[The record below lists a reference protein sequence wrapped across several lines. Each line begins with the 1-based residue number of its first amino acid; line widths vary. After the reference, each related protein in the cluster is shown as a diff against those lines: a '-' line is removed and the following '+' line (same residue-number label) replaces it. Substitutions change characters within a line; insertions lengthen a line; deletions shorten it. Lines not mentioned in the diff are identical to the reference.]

1 MILDGWGK
9 SKNPKTS
16 AIDNADT
23 QFIDSL
29 YEKYPNANLK
39 TDGIE
44 VGLPDG
50 QMGNSEVGHLNLGAG
65 RIVYQELSRINMS
78 IEDGSFKSK
87 KVLTDA
93 FEYAER
99 AEKNV
104 HLMGLIS
111 SGGVHSHYDH
121 LYELINIS
129 EIYNLKVFIHG
140 FTDGRDVDPKSSIND
155 LKNLAT
161 NKINS
166 LNNELNKLKDEIK
179 NQSIISELSLKNKVN
194 QAVTNL
200 EKENSSLINSIEKMK
215 LEQSIN
221 EKLIEEKFKSKIS
234 ERDMTI
240 QELREMKS
248 RLSTKMVGET
258 LEIHCETQFNLNRA
272 TAFKNSY
279 FEKDNDASSGSKGD
293 YIFREFDENKTEVVS
308 IMFEMKNE
316 SLNGTNKRKNE
327 DFLKELDKDRRQK
340 SCEYAVLVTLLEPD
354 SELYNAGIVDVSH
367 RFPKMYV
374 IRPQFFLPI
383 ISLLRNASMETLK
396 YKSQI
401 NLMKRENY
409 DITNFESTL
418 EQFKNAVGKN
428 VSLAQDRF
436 NDAISEIDKSI
447 THLQKT
453 KEALILSKKHLL
465 TADSKSQD
473 LTVKK
478 LTRNNPTM
486 KKKFNDLNNF
496 EDEVA

>member
-1 MILDGWGK
+1 MKDIKCPSCGKTFRIDPSSFEEILLQIKDEEFNK
-9 SKNPKTS
+9 QIKERLIL
-16 AIDNADT
+16 AEEDNKKALE
-23 QFIDSL
+23 I
-29 YEKYPNANLK
+29 LK
-39 TDGIE
+39 RELKIQLIE
-44 VGLPDG
+44 
-50 QMGNSEVGHLNLGAG
+50 QN
-65 RIVYQELSRINMS
+65 RIKE
-78 IEDGSFKSK
+78 
-87 KVLTDA
+87 
-93 FEYAER
+93 
-99 AEKNV
+99 
-104 HLMGLIS
+104 
-111 SGGVHSHYDH
+111 
-121 LYELINIS
+121 S
-129 EIYNLKVFIHG
+129 EIQNLESKLKIAEEKK
-140 FTDGRDVDPKSSIND
+140 TNALND
-155 LKNLAT
+155 LKNQAT

-166 LNNELNKLKDEIK
+166 LNNELVKLKDEIK
-179 NQSIISELSLKNKVN
+179 TQSLISELSLKNKVSE
-194 QAVTNL
+194 AVNNL
-200 EKENSSLINSIEKMK
+200 EKENSSLTNSIEKMK
-215 LEQSIN
+215 LEHSIN

-234 ERDMTI
+234 ERDLTI

-248 RLSTKMVGET
+248 RLSTKMIGET

-272 TAFKNSY
+272 SAFKNSY

-340 SCEYAVLVTLLEPD
+340 SCEYAVLVSLLEPD

-401 NLMKRENY
+401 DLMKRENF

-453 KEALILSKKHLL
+453 KEALVLSKKHLL
-465 TADSKSQD
+465 SADSKSQD

>member
-1 MILDGWGK
+1 MKDIKCPACGKNFRIDPSSFEEILLQIKDEEFNK
-9 SKNPKTS
+9 QIKERLLLAEEDNKKALEILKRELKIQLIEQNRIKENEIQALESKLNIVEEKKT
-16 AIDNADT
+16 NA
-23 QFIDSL
+23 L
-29 YEKYPNANLK
+29 
-39 TDGIE
+39 
-44 VGLPDG
+44 
-50 QMGNSEVGHLNLGAG
+50 
-65 RIVYQELSRINMS
+65 
-78 IEDGSFKSK
+78 
-87 KVLTDA
+87 
-93 FEYAER
+93 
-99 AEKNV
+99 
-104 HLMGLIS
+104 
-111 SGGVHSHYDH
+111 
-121 LYELINIS
+121 
-129 EIYNLKVFIHG
+129 
-140 FTDGRDVDPKSSIND
+140 ND
-155 LKNLAT
+155 LRNQAT

-166 LNNELNKLKDEIK
+166 LNNEINKLKNEIK
-179 NQSIISELSLKNKVN
+179 NQSLISELSLKNKVN
-194 QAVTNL
+194 EAVNNL
-200 EKENSSLINSIEKMK
+200 EKENSSLTNSIEKMR
-215 LEQSIN
+215 LENSFN

-234 ERDMTI
+234 ERDLTI

-248 RLSTKMVGET
+248 RLSTKMIGET

-272 TAFKNSY
+272 SAFKNSY
-279 FEKDNDASSGSKGD
+279 FEKDNDATSGSKGD

-340 SCEYAVLVTLLEPD
+340 SCEYAVLVSLLEPD
-354 SELYNAGIVDVSH
+354 SELYNSGIVDVSH
-367 RFPKMYV
+367 RFPKMYI

-383 ISLLRNASMETLK
+383 ISLLRNASMEALK

-401 NLMKRENY
+401 DLMKRENF

-465 TADSKSQD
+465 SADSKSQD

-486 KKKFNDLNNF
+486 KKKFDDLNNF

>member
-1 MILDGWGK
+1 MKDIKCPSCGQTFRIDPSSFEEILHQIKDEEFNKQLKERLLLAEEDNKK
-9 SKNPKTS
+9 SLEILKRELKIQLIDQNRVKENEIQALESKLNIAEEKKT
-16 AIDNADT
+16 NA
-23 QFIDSL
+23 L
-29 YEKYPNANLK
+29 
-39 TDGIE
+39 
-44 VGLPDG
+44 
-50 QMGNSEVGHLNLGAG
+50 
-65 RIVYQELSRINMS
+65 
-78 IEDGSFKSK
+78 
-87 KVLTDA
+87 
-93 FEYAER
+93 
-99 AEKNV
+99 
-104 HLMGLIS
+104 
-111 SGGVHSHYDH
+111 
-121 LYELINIS
+121 
-129 EIYNLKVFIHG
+129 
-140 FTDGRDVDPKSSIND
+140 ND
-155 LKNLAT
+155 LRNQAN

-179 NQSIISELSLKNKVN
+179 NQSLISELSLKNKIN
-194 QAVTNL
+194 EAVTNL
-200 EKENSSLINSIEKMK
+200 EKENSSLSNHIEKIK
-215 LEQSIN
+215 LEHSIN
-221 EKLIEEKFKSKIS
+221 EKLIEEKFKSKIK
-234 ERDMTI
+234 ERDLTI

-248 RLSTKMVGET
+248 RLSTKMIGET
-258 LEIHCETQFNLNRA
+258 LEIHCETQFNLNRS

-279 FEKDNDASSGSKGD
+279 FEKDNDITSGSKGD
-293 YIFREFDENKTEVVS
+293 YIFREFDNNNVEIIS

-340 SCEYAVLVTLLEPD
+340 SCEYAVLVSLLEPD

-383 ISLLRNASMETLK
+383 ISLLRNASMEALK

-401 NLMKRENY
+401 DLMRRENY

-465 TADSKSQD
+465 SADNKSQD

-478 LTRNNPTM
+478 LTKNNPTM
-486 KKKFNDLNNF
+486 KRKFDDLNNF

>member
-1 MILDGWGK
+1 MKDIKCPSCGKTFRIDPSSFEEILLQIKDEEFNKQIKERLILAEEDNKK
-9 SKNPKTS
+9 SLE
-16 AIDNADT
+16 I
-23 QFIDSL
+23 
-29 YEKYPNANLK
+29 LK
-39 TDGIE
+39 RELKIQLIE
-44 VGLPDG
+44 
-50 QMGNSEVGHLNLGAG
+50 QN
-65 RIVYQELSRINMS
+65 RIKE
-78 IEDGSFKSK
+78 
-87 KVLTDA
+87 
-93 FEYAER
+93 
-99 AEKNV
+99 
-104 HLMGLIS
+104 
-111 SGGVHSHYDH
+111 
-121 LYELINIS
+121 S
-129 EIYNLKVFIHG
+129 EIQTLESKLKIADEKK
-140 FTDGRDVDPKSSIND
+140 TNALND
-155 LKNLAT
+155 LKNQAT

-166 LNNELNKLKDEIK
+166 LNNELVKLKDEIK
-179 NQSIISELSLKNKVN
+179 TQSLISELSLKNKVSE
-194 QAVTNL
+194 AVNNL
-200 EKENSSLINSIEKMK
+200 EKENSSLTNYIEKMK
-215 LEQSIN
+215 LENSIN

-234 ERDMTI
+234 ERDLTI

-272 TAFKNSY
+272 SAFKNSY
-279 FEKDNDASSGSKGD
+279 FEKDNDASTGSKGD

-340 SCEYAVLVTLLEPD
+340 SCEYAVLVSLLEPD

-401 NLMKRENY
+401 DLMRRENY

-465 TADSKSQD
+465 SADSKSQD

>member
-1 MILDGWGK
+1 MKDIKCPSCGKTFRIDPSSFEEILLQIKDEEFNK
-9 SKNPKTS
+9 QIKERLIL
-16 AIDNADT
+16 AEEDNKKALE
-23 QFIDSL
+23 I
-29 YEKYPNANLK
+29 LK
-39 TDGIE
+39 RELKIQLIE
-44 VGLPDG
+44 
-50 QMGNSEVGHLNLGAG
+50 QN
-65 RIVYQELSRINMS
+65 RIKE
-78 IEDGSFKSK
+78 
-87 KVLTDA
+87 
-93 FEYAER
+93 
-99 AEKNV
+99 
-104 HLMGLIS
+104 
-111 SGGVHSHYDH
+111 
-121 LYELINIS
+121 S
-129 EIYNLKVFIHG
+129 EIQTLESKLKIADEKK
-140 FTDGRDVDPKSSIND
+140 TNALND
-155 LKNLAT
+155 LKNQAT

-166 LNNELNKLKDEIK
+166 LNNELVKLKDELK
-179 NQSIISELSLKNKVN
+179 TQSLISELSLKNKVSE
-194 QAVTNL
+194 AVNNL
-200 EKENSSLINSIEKMK
+200 EKENSSLTNSIEKMK
-215 LEQSIN
+215 LEHSIN

-234 ERDMTI
+234 ERDLTI

-272 TAFKNSY
+272 SAFKNSY
-279 FEKDNDASSGSKGD
+279 FEKDNDASTGSKGD

-340 SCEYAVLVTLLEPD
+340 SCEYAVLVSLLEPD

-401 NLMKRENY
+401 DLMRRENY

-447 THLQKT
+447 SHLQKT

-465 TADSKSQD
+465 SADSKSQD

>member
-1 MILDGWGK
+1 MKDIKCPSCGKTFRIDPSSFEEILLQIKDEEFNK
-9 SKNPKTS
+9 QIKERLIL
-16 AIDNADT
+16 AEEDNKKALE
-23 QFIDSL
+23 I
-29 YEKYPNANLK
+29 LK
-39 TDGIE
+39 RELKIQLIE
-44 VGLPDG
+44 
-50 QMGNSEVGHLNLGAG
+50 QN
-65 RIVYQELSRINMS
+65 RIKE
-78 IEDGSFKSK
+78 
-87 KVLTDA
+87 
-93 FEYAER
+93 
-99 AEKNV
+99 
-104 HLMGLIS
+104 
-111 SGGVHSHYDH
+111 
-121 LYELINIS
+121 S
-129 EIYNLKVFIHG
+129 EIQTLESKLKIADEKK
-140 FTDGRDVDPKSSIND
+140 TNALND
-155 LKNLAT
+155 LKNQAT
-161 NKINS
+161 NKINL
-166 LNNELNKLKDEIK
+166 LNNELIKLKDEIK
-179 NQSIISELSLKNKVN
+179 NQSLISELSLKNKISE
-194 QAVTNL
+194 AVTNL
-200 EKENSSLINSIEKMK
+200 EKENSSLTNSIEKMR
-215 LEQSIN
+215 LENSIN

-234 ERDMTI
+234 ERDLTI

-272 TAFKNSY
+272 SAFKNSY
-279 FEKDNDASSGSKGD
+279 FEKDNDATSGSKGD

-340 SCEYAVLVTLLEPD
+340 SCEYAVLVSLLEPD

-401 NLMKRENY
+401 DLMKRENF

-418 EQFKNAVGKN
+418 GQFKNAVGKN

-465 TADSKSQD
+465 SADSKSQD

>member
-1 MILDGWGK
+1 MKDIKCPSCGKTFRIDPSSFEEILLQIKDEEFNK
-9 SKNPKTS
+9 QIKERLLLAEEDNKKALEILKRELKIQLIEQNRVKETEIQALESKLNI
-16 AIDNADT
+16 AE
-23 QFIDSL
+23 
-29 YEKYPNANLK
+29 EKKNN
-39 TDGIE
+39 
-44 VGLPDG
+44 
-50 QMGNSEVGHLNLGAG
+50 
-65 RIVYQELSRINMS
+65 
-78 IEDGSFKSK
+78 
-87 KVLTDA
+87 VL
-93 FEYAER
+93 
-99 AEKNV
+99 
-104 HLMGLIS
+104 
-111 SGGVHSHYDH
+111 
-121 LYELINIS
+121 
-129 EIYNLKVFIHG
+129 
-140 FTDGRDVDPKSSIND
+140 ND
-155 LKNLAT
+155 LRNQAT

-166 LNNELNKLKDEIK
+166 LNNELIKLKDEIK
-179 NQSIISELSLKNKVN
+179 NQSLISELTLKNKVN
-194 QAVTNL
+194 EAVINL
-200 EKENSSLINSIEKMK
+200 EKENTSLKNSIEKIR
-215 LEQSIN
+215 LEHLIN

-234 ERDMTI
+234 ERDLTI

-272 TAFKNSY
+272 SAFKNSY
-279 FEKDNDASSGSKGD
+279 FEKDNDVTSGSKGD
-293 YIFREFDENKTEVVS
+293 YIFREFDENKTEIVS

-316 SLNGTNKRKNE
+316 SLNGSNKRKNE

-340 SCEYAVLVTLLEPD
+340 SCEYAVLVSLLEPD

-367 RFPKMYV
+367 RFPKMYI

-383 ISLLRNASMETLK
+383 ISLLRNAAMETLK

-401 NLMKRENY
+401 DLMKRENY

-447 THLQKT
+447 THLKKT

-465 TADSKSQD
+465 SADSKSQD

>member
-1 MILDGWGK
+1 MKDIKCPSCGKTFRIDPSSFEEILLQIKDEEFNK
-9 SKNPKTS
+9 QIQERLLL
-16 AIDNADT
+16 AEEDNKKALE
-23 QFIDSL
+23 I
-29 YEKYPNANLK
+29 LK
-39 TDGIE
+39 
-44 VGLPDG
+44 
-50 QMGNSEVGHLNLGAG
+50 
-65 RIVYQELSRINMS
+65 QELKIKLIEQDRIKDNEIQS
-78 IEDGSFKSK
+78 LESK
-87 KVLTDA
+87 LNI
-93 FEYAER
+93 AE
-99 AEKNV
+99 EKKTNA
-104 HLMGLIS
+104 L
-111 SGGVHSHYDH
+111 
-121 LYELINIS
+121 
-129 EIYNLKVFIHG
+129 
-140 FTDGRDVDPKSSIND
+140 ND
-155 LKNLAT
+155 LRTQASTKV
-161 NKINS
+161 NS
-166 LNNELNKLKDEIK
+166 LNNELNKLKNEIK
-179 NQSIISELSLKNKVN
+179 NQTLISELSLKNKIN
-194 QAVTNL
+194 EAVSNL
-200 EKENSSLINSIEKMK
+200 ERENSSLSNSIEKMR

-234 ERDMTI
+234 ERDLTI

-248 RLSTKMVGET
+248 RLSTKMVGES

-272 TAFKNSY
+272 TSFKNSY
-279 FEKDNDASSGSKGD
+279 FEKDNDVTLGSKGD
-293 YIFREFDENKTEVVS
+293 YIFREFDNNKTEIVS

-340 SCEYAVLVTLLEPD
+340 SCEYAVLVSLLEPD
-354 SELYNAGIVDVSH
+354 SELYNSGIVDVSH

-401 NLMKRENY
+401 DLMKRENY
-409 DITNFESTL
+409 DITNFENTL

-465 TADSKSQD
+465 SADSKSQD

>member
-1 MILDGWGK
+1 MKDIKCPSCGKTFRIDPSSFEEILLQIKDEEFNKQIKERLLLAEEDNKK
-9 SKNPKTS
+9 SLKILRRELEMQLIEQKRSKENEIQVLESKLNIEEEKKT
-16 AIDNADT
+16 NA
-23 QFIDSL
+23 L
-29 YEKYPNANLK
+29 
-39 TDGIE
+39 
-44 VGLPDG
+44 
-50 QMGNSEVGHLNLGAG
+50 
-65 RIVYQELSRINMS
+65 
-78 IEDGSFKSK
+78 
-87 KVLTDA
+87 
-93 FEYAER
+93 
-99 AEKNV
+99 
-104 HLMGLIS
+104 
-111 SGGVHSHYDH
+111 
-121 LYELINIS
+121 
-129 EIYNLKVFIHG
+129 
-140 FTDGRDVDPKSSIND
+140 ND
-155 LKNLAT
+155 LKNQAT

-166 LNNELNKLKDEIK
+166 LNNELNKLKHEIK
-179 NQSIISELSLKNKVN
+179 NQSLISELSLKNKVN
-194 QAVTNL
+194 EAVTKL
-200 EKENSSLINSIEKMK
+200 EKENSSLTNFIEKMR

-258 LEIHCETQFNLNRA
+258 LEIHCENQFNLYRA

-279 FEKDNDASSGSKGD
+279 FEKDNDVSSGSKGD
-293 YIFREFDENKTEVVS
+293 YIFREFDENKVEIVS

-316 SLNGTNKRKNE
+316 SLNGTSKRKNE
-327 DFLKELDKDRRQK
+327 DFLRELDKDRNQK
-340 SCEYAVLVTLLEPD
+340 SCEYAVLVSLLEPN

-383 ISLLRNASMETLK
+383 ISLLRNASIETLK

-401 NLMKRENY
+401 DLMKRENY

-418 EQFKNAVGKN
+418 EQFKNAFGKN

-465 TADSKSQD
+465 SADSKSQD

-478 LTRNNPTM
+478 LTRNNSTM
-486 KKKFNDLNNF
+486 KKKFDDLNNF
-496 EDEVA
+496 EEEVA

>member
-1 MILDGWGK
+1 MKDIKCPSCGKTFRIDPHSFDEILLQIKDEEFNK
-9 SKNPKTS
+9 QIKERLLLAEEDNKKAMEILKRELKIQLLEQNRIKENEIQTLQSKLNIAEEKKTN
-16 AIDNADT
+16 AI
-23 QFIDSL
+23 S
-29 YEKYPNANLK
+29 
-39 TDGIE
+39 
-44 VGLPDG
+44 
-50 QMGNSEVGHLNLGAG
+50 
-65 RIVYQELSRINMS
+65 
-78 IEDGSFKSK
+78 
-87 KVLTDA
+87 
-93 FEYAER
+93 
-99 AEKNV
+99 
-104 HLMGLIS
+104 
-111 SGGVHSHYDH
+111 
-121 LYELINIS
+121 
-129 EIYNLKVFIHG
+129 
-140 FTDGRDVDPKSSIND
+140 D
-155 LKNLAT
+155 LRNQAT

-179 NQSIISELSLKNKVN
+179 NQSLISELSLKNKVN
-194 QAVTNL
+194 EAVSNL
-200 EKENSSLINSIEKMK
+200 EKENSTLTNSIEKIR

-234 ERDMTI
+234 ERDLTI

-248 RLSTKMVGET
+248 KLSTKMVGET

-279 FEKDNDASSGSKGD
+279 FEKDNDVSSGSKGD
-293 YIFREFDENKTEVVS
+293 YIFREFDKNNIEVVS

-340 SCEYAVLVTLLEPD
+340 SCEYAVLVSLLEPD
-354 SELYNAGIVDVSH
+354 SELYNSGIVDVSH

-401 NLMKRENY
+401 DLMKRENY

-465 TADSKSQD
+465 SADSKSQD

>member
-1 MILDGWGK
+1 MKDIKCPSCGKTFRIDPSSFEEILLQIKDEEFNK
-9 SKNPKTS
+9 QIKERLIL
-16 AIDNADT
+16 AEEDNKKALE
-23 QFIDSL
+23 I
-29 YEKYPNANLK
+29 LK
-39 TDGIE
+39 RELKIQLIE
-44 VGLPDG
+44 
-50 QMGNSEVGHLNLGAG
+50 QN
-65 RIVYQELSRINMS
+65 RIKE
-78 IEDGSFKSK
+78 
-87 KVLTDA
+87 
-93 FEYAER
+93 
-99 AEKNV
+99 
-104 HLMGLIS
+104 
-111 SGGVHSHYDH
+111 
-121 LYELINIS
+121 S
-129 EIYNLKVFIHG
+129 EIQTLESKLKIAEEKK
-140 FTDGRDVDPKSSIND
+140 TNALND
-155 LKNLAT
+155 LKNQAT

-166 LNNELNKLKDEIK
+166 LNNELIKLKDEIK
-179 NQSIISELSLKNKVN
+179 NQSLISELSLKNKVSE
-194 QAVTNL
+194 AVTNL
-200 EKENSSLINSIEKMK
+200 EKENSSLTNSIEKMR
-215 LEQSIN
+215 LEYSIN

-234 ERDMTI
+234 ERDLTI

-248 RLSTKMVGET
+248 RLSTKMIGET

-272 TAFKNSY
+272 SAFKNSY
-279 FEKDNDASSGSKGD
+279 FEKDNDATSGSKGD

-340 SCEYAVLVTLLEPD
+340 SCEYAVLVSLLEPD
-354 SELYNAGIVDVSH
+354 SELYNSGIVDVSH

-401 NLMKRENY
+401 DLMKRENY

-453 KEALILSKKHLL
+453 KEALVLSKKHLL
-465 TADSKSQD
+465 SADSKSQD

-478 LTRNNPTM
+478 LTRYNPTM

-496 EDEVA
+496 EEEVA

>member
-1 MILDGWGK
+1 MKDIKCPSCGKTFRIDPSSFEEILLQIKDEEFNK
-9 SKNPKTS
+9 QIKERLLL
-16 AIDNADT
+16 AEEDN
-23 QFIDSL
+23 
-29 YEKYPNANLK
+29 
-39 TDGIE
+39 
-44 VGLPDG
+44 
-50 QMGNSEVGHLNLGAG
+50 
-65 RIVYQELSRINMS
+65 
-78 IEDGSFKSK
+78 K
-87 KVLTDA
+87 KA
-93 FEYAER
+93 
-99 AEKNV
+99 
-104 HLMGLIS
+104 M
-111 SGGVHSHYDH
+111 
-121 LYELINIS
+121 
-129 EIYNLKVFIHG
+129 EI
-140 FTDGRDVDPKSSIND
+140 
-155 LKNLAT
+155 LKNELKIQLIEQNRIKDNKIQTLESKLNIAEEQKTNALKDLRNQAT

-166 LNNELNKLKDEIK
+166 LNNDLNNLKGEMK
-179 NQSIISELSLKNKVN
+179 NQSLISELSLKNKVHE
-194 QAVTNL
+194 AISEL
-200 EKENSSLINSIEKMK
+200 EKENSLLTNSIEKIR

-234 ERDMTI
+234 ERDLTI
-240 QELREMKS
+240 KELREMKS
-248 RLSTKMVGET
+248 KLSTKMVGET

-279 FEKDNDASSGSKGD
+279 FEKDNDVTSGSKGD
-293 YIFREFDENKTEVVS
+293 YIFREYDKNKIEIVS

-340 SCEYAVLVTLLEPD
+340 SCEYAVLVSLLEPD

-383 ISLLRNASMETLK
+383 ISLLRNASMESLK

-401 NLMKRENY
+401 DLMKRENY
-409 DITNFESTL
+409 DITNFETTL

-436 NDAISEIDKSI
+436 NDAISEIEKSI
-447 THLQKT
+447 SHLQKT

-465 TADSKSQD
+465 SADSKSQD